1 MKKQMVDSKIDA
13 NKRNRIFLVLM
24 VFFGLLLLTGIGF
37 LMVEPIKTLNREKIS
52 DEAMDVMA
60 RKMSEVIASA
70 PAGEYDPDSDIEVTF
85 VVPRDGKEVSGEEL
99 DVFADDPDTEASIRA
114 FVSAREAKLPKNVT
128 LTCIG
133 VLQIDSI
140 NKKLPVWNST
150 SSVALRYG
158 VGLYENSVKPGK
170 KGNSTI
176 LGHNMRNT
184 TLFSKLKP
192 SPGSCGMSSS
202 QQ

>member
-60 RKMSEVIASA
+60 RKMSEVIAAA

-85 VVPRDGKEVSGEEL
+85 VVPRDGNEVSGEEL

-184 TLFSKLKP
+184 TLF
-192 SPGSCGMSSS
+192 
-202 QQ
+202 